1 MGRCAALRSSRCLSL
16 LIPRRASLLWR
27 MASESWQCPGHL
39 GVASGTELDG
49 SDAPA
54 AAPLELIA
62 YLDAC
67 AGLQA
72 PSADVLVVDHLP
84 WVSFEDQDD
93 IFGSEEEAPEVS
105 VSLSAP
111 YWTSTASSAGV
122 WQTWSRAS
130 VQGHV
135 GSFEEELA
143 AAEEL
148 AW

>member
-1 MGRCAALRSSRCLSL
+1 MEDGESS
-16 LIPRRASLLWR
+16 
-27 MASESWQCPGHL
+27 QCPAHL

-62 YLDAC
+62 YLDDC

-72 PSADVLVVDHLP
+72 PSADVLAVDHLP
-84 WVSFEDQDD
+84 WVSFQDQDD

-105 VSLSAP
+105 EVPALPSRLRFGS
-111 YWTSTASSAGV
+111 STAASSGV
-122 WQTWSRAS
+122 WQTWPRSAPA
-130 VQGHV
+130 QGYV
-135 GSFEEELA
+135 GSFQDESA

-148 AW
+148 A